1 MFPLEALFDIGNKLI
16 DKLIPDPAAKAA
28 AQQKLIELHQL

>member
-28 AQQKLIELHQL
+28 AQIGRAHV